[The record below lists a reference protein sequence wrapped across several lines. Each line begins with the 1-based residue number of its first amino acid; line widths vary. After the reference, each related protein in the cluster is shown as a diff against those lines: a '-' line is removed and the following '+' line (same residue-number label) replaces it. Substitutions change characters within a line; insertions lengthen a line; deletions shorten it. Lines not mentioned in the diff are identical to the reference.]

1 MSANWFY
8 ISAIL
13 RQRDIGNMYGKSWE
27 LTGCIL
33 KELSKILKMIR
44 KFLRVILTPLY
55 KPEHVEFISGF
66 IGSETRQCRVAGSG
80 INHSGFPKTAS
91 NPICTWCRAQW
102 AGPWPG
108 RRSRPPG
115 WDRGAGQRRRGPA
128 QTPQHPPCCQSSV
141 PGTRKKLFIIL
152 PWQKKW

>member
-33 KELSKILKMIR
+33 KELSKFLKMIR

-91 NPICTWCRAQW
+91 NPICTVPDAEPSERVPDRVAVLVHPDGTEGQ
-102 AGPWPG
+102 
-108 RRSRPPG
+108 
-115 WDRGAGQRRRGPA
+115 DRGEEDRHKPHSTHRVVKVQYLGQGRNY
-128 QTPQHPPCCQSSV
+128 
-141 PGTRKKLFIIL
+141 L
-152 PWQKKW
+152 